1 MKQFILLLITFLS
14 LTTNAQKKILGPD
27 VYDKWNR
34 LEQTQISNSGNFT
47 TYVIRPF
54 KGDSWL
60 FIRNNITGKLDSI
73 NRGTEAKISG
83 NEKFILFKLNPGY
96 DTIRKL
102 ELKKTPKDK
111 LPKDTLAVY
120 ILETGKIEKKGGVKE
135 FKFAMNSEWIAYTS
149 LKNEWPKNYL
159 SKKELKKEKKQIK
172 KHGEV
177 KSDGKLLTIWNPITN
192 QKKVVKNVSS
202 FTWEKNGNYLAFV
215 EQTKFKVDSFK
226 LSVFDPKNNDVW
238 KSPRSFTALEET
250 NFGFSTCRLTG
261 LYSLD
266 TGEVKN
272 WNLFV
277 WNGSDKSFETIIDTT
292 HLFVNKHVLSSNF
305 QPYFFNN
312 DASLFF
318 GVAEKTKA
326 TPKDTLTELEKVKLD
341 IWHWKDERL
350 QPQQLKELNSDKDET
365 TLYAYHFDTKT
376 TVQLGSDS
384 LDIYI
389 DNKEQKN
396 FLLANCDDQF
406 AYETWNA
413 PLKNNY
419 YAIDIKTGIVNT
431 LKTNT
436 YFETVISP
444 SGKYF
449 VYWNE
454 KTNNYYLYDIQNK
467 SDECITCK
475 VKTNWQEDLNGQ
487 PTMASPLGI
496 LAWTKEEKGLLI
508 QAEKGIYYFDIVTS
522 ALNSITAKLEAS
534 KVDTNYTYVLTNL
547 NTDSI
552 YFEPNFEVLK
562 QIDERTKNQS
572 FYRISG
578 DFPNLVYEKVESS
591 NHAFTGFKFAKKG
604 TALVY
609 QKMNVTDYPDL
620 HIQTKTAE
628 SSLKLTTI
636 NPQQSEYNWSTNEL
650 ISWESY
656 AGLKLE
662 GIIYK
667 PENFDPNKSYPMIVY
682 YYEMLS
688 DGLHNHDTPRP
699 TASIVLPTE
708 YASAGYIVFIPNIR
722 YKEGHPANSAYDC
735 IMSGT
740 DAVLKKYNN
749 IDAKRI
755 GLQGQSWGGY
765 QTAQLITM
773 TERYKCAMAGA
784 PVSNMFSAYG
794 GIRWGSGLLR
804 QFQYEHLQSRIG
816 KTIWEAPE
824 LYVENSPLFHL
835 PKVKTPLLIM
845 ANDEDGAVPWYQ
857 GIELYAGL
865 RRLQKPVWMLNYNGD
880 DHNLMKTANR
890 IDLSIRMR
898 QYFDYYL
905 LNAPAPAWLIDG
917 LPAVE
922 KGKTLK
928 YNLIENE

>member
-1 MKQFILLLITFLS
+1 MKQFCLLLFTLLSIT
-14 LTTNAQKKILGPD
+14 TYAQKKILGPD

-34 LEQTQISNSGNFT
+34 IEQTQLSNSGNFT

-60 FIRNNITGKLDSI
+60 FIRNNSTGKLDSI
-73 NRGTEAKISG
+73 KRGTEAKISG

-111 LPKDTLAVY
+111 MPKDTLAIY
-120 ILETGKIEKKGGVKE
+120 YLESGKIEKKGGVKE
-135 FKFAMNSEWIAYTS
+135 FKLAFNSEWIAYTS
-149 LKNEWPKNYL
+149 LKNEWPKNHL
-159 SKKELKKEKKQIK
+159 SKKELKKEKKHIK
-172 KHGEV
+172 KHGET

-192 QKKVVKNVSS
+192 EKKLVKNVSS
-202 FTWEKNGNYLAFV
+202 FVWEKNGNYLAFV

-226 LSVFDPKNNDVW
+226 LSVFDTKKNDFW
-238 KSPRSFTALEET
+238 KSTKSFTAIEGS
-250 NFGFSTCRLTG
+250 NFGFSSSKLTG
-261 LYSLD
+261 LYSID
-266 TGEVKN
+266 TGEVKK

-277 WNGSDKSFETIIDTT
+277 WNGLDRTFETIIDTSQ
-292 HLFVNKHVLSSNF
+292 LFVNKQVLSTNF

-318 GVAEKTKA
+318 GVAPMLKA
-326 TPKDTLTELEKVKLD
+326 TPKDTLTEAEKVKLD

-350 QPQQLKELNSDKDET
+350 QPQQLKELNSDKEET
-365 TLYAYHFDTKT
+365 TLYAYHFDTKSS
-376 TVQLGSDS
+376 VQLGSDS

-389 DNKEQKN
+389 ENKEQKN

-419 YAIDIKTGIVNT
+419 YAIDIKTGIVNP
-431 LKTNT
+431 LKSNV
-436 YFETVISP
+436 YFETVLSP
-444 SGKYF
+444 TGKYF

-454 KTNNYYLYDIQNK
+454 KASNYYLYDIENK

-487 PTMASPLGI
+487 PTKASPLGV

-508 QAEKGIYYFDIVTS
+508 QAQKGIYHFDIAS
-522 ALNSITAKLEAS
+522 SYLSSITEKLESS
-534 KVDTNYTYVLTNL
+534 KTDTNYTYQLTNL
-547 NTDSI
+547 SSDSV
-552 YFEPNFEVLK
+552 YFQPNFEVLK
-562 QIDERTKNQS
+562 QVDERTKNQTI
-572 FYRISG
+572 YRIVC
-578 DFPNLVYEKVESS
+578 DFPNINYEKIEAS
-591 NHAFTGFKFAKKG
+591 NHAFVGFKFAKKG
-604 TALVY
+604 TGLLY

-620 HIQTKTAE
+620 YIQKTTDDLG
-628 SSLKLTTI
+628 SKLTTV

-650 ISWESY
+650 ITWESY
-656 AGLKLE
+656 SGIKLE

-699 TASIVLPTE
+699 TASIVFPTE

-740 DAVLKKYNN
+740 DAVLKKYSN
-749 IDAKRI
+749 IDPKRI

-824 LYVENSPLFHL
+824 LYIENSPLFHL

-898 QYFDYYL
+898 QFFDYYL
-905 LNAPAPAWLIDG
+905 LNAPAPAWLIEG
-917 LPAVE
+917 LPAIE

-928 YNLIENE
+928 YNLIEN